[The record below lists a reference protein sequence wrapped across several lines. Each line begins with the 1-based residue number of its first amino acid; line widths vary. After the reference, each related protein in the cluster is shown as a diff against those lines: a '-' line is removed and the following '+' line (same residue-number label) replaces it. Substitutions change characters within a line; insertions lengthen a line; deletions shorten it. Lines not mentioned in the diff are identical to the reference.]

1 MQNSTV
7 PETGSQLITLIWT
20 TLYRLK
26 SFDYELLTYACT
38 IIRKLSGC
46 ICILVPNVSR
56 HARLILVWLF
66 GLTPLKYIHVHA
78 PTDRSWHDKKNSPSP
93 IYGLGRT
100 PSLST
105 MSIGEKDSR

>member
-1 MQNSTV
+1 M
-7 PETGSQLITLIWT
+7 
-20 TLYRLK
+20 
-26 SFDYELLTYACT
+26 
-38 IIRKLSGC
+38 KLSGC